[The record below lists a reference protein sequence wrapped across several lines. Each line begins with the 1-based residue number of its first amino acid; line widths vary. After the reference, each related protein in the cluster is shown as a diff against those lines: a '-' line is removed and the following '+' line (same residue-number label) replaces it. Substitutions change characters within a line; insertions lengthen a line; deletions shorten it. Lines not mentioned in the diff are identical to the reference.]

1 MSYQGRGNYGRND
14 RNGGNDR
21 NGRDGDNDGYSRK
34 QMHYSPNLLSS
45 INNAIDNQRMV
56 SLEYDSRE
64 KGITLRD
71 AEPMAVVYKHGKR
84 HLVGFCHL
92 RSEYRSFRL
101 DRISTLRVNGAQFT
115 RREDFDLEKIESQM
129 DLENASRQHEEEDDY
144 EEPEN

>member
-14 RNGGNDR
+14 RNG
-21 NGRDGDNDGYSRK
+21 RDADNDSYSRK

-45 INNAIDNQRMV
+45 INNAIDNQKMV
-56 SLEYDSRE
+56 SMEYDSRE
-64 KGITLRD
+64 KGVTLRD

-101 DRISTLRVNGAQFT
+101 DRISTLKVNSAEFT
-115 RREDFDLEKIESQM
+115 RREDFDLAKIESQM
-129 DLENASRQHEEEDDY
+129 DAENASRHPGEEDEYD
-144 EEPEN
+144 EPEQ